1 MQNSYI
7 AHWLTRHFYRMSCHV
22 AKQRSAYLCVGSAL
36 SRMLMRP
43 AEKSAPW
50 AARSSMTDQSNASDV
65 TIFCVKIKNQ
75 INLSL
80 GTRGMECLNPR
91 LPYPFIHLNLWNPYP
106 FIITP
111 ALIFYRG
118 ENTDVYHTLV
128 DRQSRLNWVDEWSLI
143 FFFEVD
149 KDKWASWWSCRALPS
164 LLALEHKRARRSCER
179 EIENQTLCRI
189 ALFFVACARH
199 LRWAC
204 LQANHSLHRSKVLAK
219 S

>member
-1 MQNSYI
+1 MQNRHI

-50 AARSSMTDQSNASDV
+50 AARSSMTDRSNASDV
-65 TIFCVKIKNQ
+65 TIFCLKIKNQ

-118 ENTDVYHTLV
+118 VNTDVYHTLV
-128 DRQSRLNWVDEWSLI
+128 DRQSRLNWVDEWSL
-143 FFFEVD
+143 FFFLKLIKINGRVGEAVEHCL
-149 KDKWASWWSCRALPS
+149 AFSRWSTSVRGVAVS
-164 LLALEHKRARRSCER
+164 AKSRTRLLAGSLCSLSLARV
-179 EIENQTLCRI
+179 T
-189 ALFFVACARH
+189 
-199 LRWAC
+199 
-204 LQANHSLHRSKVLAK
+204 
-219 S
+219 